1 MKISFFILL
10 TLFLTIIQ
18 TTAFPDFFL
27 SNHSFDLMIINI
39 LYLSL
44 VFKHPAIIFVIIL
57 IGCAVDSVSGVY
69 FGLYLTTYIWIY
81 VIVQGLKEFVF
92 SKNIVFYIV
101 IAFVA
106 VAIESIF
113 LILSVFINQ
122 GKSGVTSLNYYLM
135 IKQIFF
141 ACIFIPIA
149 LEIITIIKK
158 KYEIIITSL
167 VNKIK
172 SNSDSFN

>member
-27 SNHSFDLMIINI
+27 AHHSFDLLIII
-39 LYLSL
+39 IIYLGL
-44 VFKHPAIIFVIIL
+44 IFKNPAIIFVVIL
-57 IGCAVDSVSGVY
+57 IGIAVDSVSGVY

-81 VIVQGLKEFVF
+81 VIVQGLKIVVF
-92 SKNIVFYIV
+92 SRNIVFYVV
-101 IAFVA
+101 IAIAA

-122 GKSGVTSLNYYLM
+122 GKTGVASLNYYLM
-135 IKQIFF
+135 IKQMFW
-141 ACIFIPIA
+141 ACIFIPLA
-149 LEIITIIKK
+149 LEMITIVQK
-158 KYEIIITSL
+158 KYEIIVTNLTS
-167 VNKIK
+167 KIK
-172 SNSDSFN
+172 RNSDYYN